1 MTQNSRINRFFQFM
15 VILFYI
21 GYGVSCGI
29 LYYRQSIQMGGNYYS
44 DLVAHIRSGVYGE
57 GGYSIAY
64 KILGMFYKISGDTRL
79 VAVFLAVVSCL
90 TVFGVYYV
98 LKKLLES
105 QNIAVPPVMVHLYA
119 WACSFAMSIY
129 VPGVYE
135 HFYGGTITGQAWHNS
150 TYLQMR
156 LLGIFLLLL
165 YFTMQKTYLKHIK
178 LSSAAVFMVG
188 LIVINMIKPNFI
200 LAFAPMMAVNL
211 CVDLF
216 AVHMPF
222 QEKFRQIFLFGACVL
237 PSLVVL
243 LIQNQLLYHGEDS
256 ESGIAVDIGYSFLR
270 SGNPYAKILLG
281 LAFPLFILCFHYR
294 ELIRDRIYGSIWLM
308 WGISFLEY
316 LVFVETGK
324 RQNHGN
330 FAWGMIFSTFMVFVI
345 SIYKMASSRQGGDK
359 QGKIYYIGAY
369 GLLALHT
376 ISGLCYFITLL
387 QGQTYIR

>member
-200 LAFAPMMAVNL
+200 LAFAAYDGCEPVCRFVCCTYALSGEIQADFSLWRL
-211 CVDLF
+211 CAAFSGCPAYPKPAALPWRGLREWD
-216 AVHMPF
+216 
-222 QEKFRQIFLFGACVL
+222 RRRYRIFLFTLWESLRKDFTGIGISAFHIVL
-237 PSLVVL
+237 PL
-243 LIQNQLLYHGEDS
+243 
-256 ESGIAVDIGYSFLR
+256 
-270 SGNPYAKILLG
+270 
-281 LAFPLFILCFHYR
+281 
-294 ELIRDRIYGSIWLM
+294 
-308 WGISFLEY
+308 
-316 LVFVETGK
+316 
-324 RQNHGN
+324 
-330 FAWGMIFSTFMVFVI
+330 
-345 SIYKMASSRQGGDK
+345 
-359 QGKIYYIGAY
+359 
-369 GLLALHT
+369 
-376 ISGLCYFITLL
+376 
-387 QGQTYIR
+387 